1 LTDTGRDIELLDGEA
16 LFIVAPDA
24 ARPFTVGARTLRA
37 QALGTRFDVDQRGD
51 RATVTVLEHAV
62 RVDAMHGSQ
71 ADSVTI
77 GEGERISYSAADGW
91 SEQTTVPAETAV
103 AWQRGKLI
111 VESQPLGDVIAH
123 LNRYHRG
130 TIVVTGEALRALRVT
145 GVFDITDPDG
155 ALRLIARTLR
165 LRTTSLTPYLVFLQS

>member
-1 LTDTGRDIELLDGEA
+1 
-16 LFIVAPDA
+16 VAPDTT
-24 ARPFTVGARTLRA
+24 RPFTVGAKTLRA
-37 QALGTRFDVDQRGD
+37 QALGTRFDVDRRGD

-62 RVDAMHGSQ
+62 RVDAMHGAQ
-71 ADSVTI
+71 ADSITI

-130 TIVVTGEALRALRVT
+130 TIILTDSALRALKVT

-155 ALRLIARTLR
+155 TLRLIARTLR